1 MKLEYPYTLEPQEG
15 GSFVV
20 QFVDIEEAFTEGATP
35 EECAFN
41 AAEVLTGILEQRLAD
56 GAEIPLPSEGAGLPL
71 ASPSAAVQTA
81 VLLRLTRQAEGKTLA
96 DLARALGTSWPA
108 VQRLEKPNAN
118 PTLKQLER
126 AANALGKR
134 LVLGFEGP

>member
-15 GSFVV
+15 GGFVV
-20 QFVDIEEAFTEGATP
+20 QFPDLEEAFTEGATP

-41 AAEVLTGILEQRLAD
+41 AAEVLTGILEQRLED
-56 GAEIPLPSEGAGLPL
+56 GVEIPLPSQPAQGPV

-81 VLLRLTRQAEGKTLA
+81 ILVRLTRQAEGKSLA

-134 LVLGFEGP
+134 LVLGFEGG